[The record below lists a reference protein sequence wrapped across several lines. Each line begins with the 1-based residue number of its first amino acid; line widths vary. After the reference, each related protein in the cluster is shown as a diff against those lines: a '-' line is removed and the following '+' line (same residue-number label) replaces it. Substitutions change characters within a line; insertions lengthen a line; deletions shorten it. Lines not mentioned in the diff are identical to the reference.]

1 MGNWRGRRF
10 ANAVEFGQLD
20 PERRLDLVPSG
31 QGEDDRQESEQRE
44 NEPEA
49 CVRVAGGVDVR
60 VASASARTLPEIG
73 VLDRSGIE

>member
-1 MGNWRGRRF
+1 
-10 ANAVEFGQLD
+10 
-20 PERRLDLVPSG
+20 VPSG

-60 VASASARTLPEIG
+60 VASASARTHPEIG